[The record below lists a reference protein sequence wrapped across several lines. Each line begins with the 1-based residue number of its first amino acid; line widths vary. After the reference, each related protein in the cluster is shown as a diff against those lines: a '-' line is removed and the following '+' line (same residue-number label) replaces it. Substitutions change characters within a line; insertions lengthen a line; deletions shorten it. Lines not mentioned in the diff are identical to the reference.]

1 MSIQNTLEEEMMA
14 TAHLDAAHRGD
25 IVGAFGTVRQH
36 DSAPRSTWM
45 ARLLTLLA
53 IIGPGLIVMVGDND
67 AGGVAT
73 YAQAGQN
80 YGTSLLWVLVL
91 LIPVLIVNQEM
102 VVRLGIV
109 TGVGHARLIIERF
122 GRFWGA
128 FSVGDLFLLNFLT
141 VVTEFIGISLAMSY
155 LGVSA
160 YLSVPIAAVLL
171 IAITVTG
178 SFRSWERFMFLFIA
192 VNFLAVPLA
201 FMSHPSFGP
210 IVHDTIVPQVSG
222 GLNSTAL
229 LLIIAMV
236 GTTVAPWQLF
246 FQQSNVIDKRLTPRW
261 MSYERADT
269 WIGAFVVILGA
280 GALVITTAFAFAG
293 TPLVGQFLNGGTV
306 ASELA
311 QRLGPLAGKMFAII
325 LLNAS
330 LIGAAAVTLSTAYAF
345 GDVFKVKHSLHRR
358 WWDAWGFYSIYAL
371 FVVIAA
377 VVVLIPNAPLGL
389 ITTGVQALAG
399 VLLPSATVFLLL
411 LCNDRAVL
419 GPWVNKPWLNVVGS
433 VIIGVLVMLSLILA
447 ATTLFPELDVR
458 PLTVTLVGALV
469 GGLLLMGL
477 LQLLHRR
484 RSGVSARASVTPTLD
499 RMTWRMPPLASL
511 SKPVWSTV
519 RKVGMLTLRGY
530 LVIALMLV
538 VVKVIQLATGH

>member
-1 MSIQNTLEEEMMA
+1 
-14 TAHLDAAHRGD
+14 
-25 IVGAFGTVRQH
+25 
-36 DSAPRSTWM
+36 
-45 ARLLTLLA
+45 
-53 IIGPGLIVMVGDND
+53 
-67 AGGVAT
+67 
-73 YAQAGQN
+73 
-80 YGTSLLWVLVL
+80 
-91 LIPVLIVNQEM
+91 
-102 VVRLGIV
+102 
-109 TGVGHARLIIERF
+109 
-122 GRFWGA
+122 
-128 FSVGDLFLLNFLT
+128 
-141 VVTEFIGISLAMSY
+141 
-155 LGVSA
+155 
-160 YLSVPIAAVLL
+160 
-171 IAITVTG
+171 
-178 SFRSWERFMFLFIA
+178 
-192 VNFLAVPLA
+192 
-201 FMSHPSFGP
+201 
-210 IVHDTIVPQVSG
+210 
-222 GLNSTAL
+222 
-229 LLIIAMV
+229 
-236 GTTVAPWQLF
+236 
-246 FQQSNVIDKRLTPRW
+246 

-419 GPWVNKPWLNVVGS
+419 GHWVKQPWLNVVGS

>member
-1 MSIQNTLEEEMMA
+1 M
-14 TAHLDAAHRGD
+14 
-25 IVGAFGTVRQH
+25 
-36 DSAPRSTWM
+36 
-45 ARLLTLLA
+45 
-53 IIGPGLIVMVGDND
+53 
-67 AGGVAT
+67 
-73 YAQAGQN
+73 
-80 YGTSLLWVLVL
+80 
-91 LIPVLIVNQEM
+91 
-102 VVRLGIV
+102 
-109 TGVGHARLIIERF
+109 
-122 GRFWGA
+122 
-128 FSVGDLFLLNFLT
+128 
-141 VVTEFIGISLAMSY
+141 
-155 LGVSA
+155 
-160 YLSVPIAAVLL
+160 
-171 IAITVTG
+171 
-178 SFRSWERFMFLFIA
+178 
-192 VNFLAVPLA
+192 FLAVPLA

-389 ITTGVQALAG
+389 ITTGV
-399 VLLPSATVFLLL
+399 
-411 LCNDRAVL
+411 
-419 GPWVNKPWLNVVGS
+419 
-433 VIIGVLVMLSLILA
+433 
-447 ATTLFPELDVR
+447 
-458 PLTVTLVGALV
+458 
-469 GGLLLMGL
+469 
-477 LQLLHRR
+477 
-484 RSGVSARASVTPTLD
+484 
-499 RMTWRMPPLASL
+499 
-511 SKPVWSTV
+511 
-519 RKVGMLTLRGY
+519 
-530 LVIALMLV
+530 
-538 VVKVIQLATGH
+538 